1 MLIFLAGHHP
11 QRAPDAESARRRLEA
26 IVAATP
32 FAALIDFGSWSSA
45 AGSIAFAWAVHRPDA
60 IGELEPVACEETRA
74 VLVAGRPIRWRRDGG
89 ADGRDA
95 PRARSHL
102 DGIRDGLDGRFA
114 IVRAEGAALEV
125 RTDVL
130 GAYPVY
136 ATTDAH
142 GTFWASGLVG
152 ALVGMGVTSGMD
164 AGAVASM
171 LAFGWPL
178 NGQPAARSVRRLP
191 RGVTVRIGPDGT
203 RAVVPAP
210 ERIDPVALLRRPVDH
225 EAAARDLVEGVRAL
239 ADWPGRP
246 TVLPVTGGRD
256 SRVVLAA
263 ALAAGIPFEALTAG
277 GPGQPDVVIAR
288 ELCAVA
294 GVPHRRYVPPDR
306 RWLRTDVALATGLV
320 RLRGATT
327 SLRDGSGFPVAPDD
341 GALPVWLSGQGGEIA
356 RGYYGRGRGPEAAVL
371 AVLAARLSGW
381 RPWLR
386 PPLTAAAA
394 RRIGAILRRWSR
406 EWRRRGAT
414 PADLP
419 YLAYLDLRMGFWA
432 AAGHGAVEW
441 TRDTASPLWSWKL
454 MPALLGGSDAEREAE
469 TFHRR
474 MVALLAPELAPVPF
488 DDGRT
493 WPDVVAP
500 GRPRPSAPP
509 APPAAE
515 ATVPDRPMTSLTEV
529 QALVRDA
536 LGEPRTAEL
545 RALLGDRATRRL
557 LETHE
562 ERLDE
567 RREAWLWNLLTAA
580 GVGATDPPGASPAGA
595 DGTFGPEGP
604 DS

>member
-11 QRAPDAESARRRLEA
+11 QRAPDAGSARRRLEA

-32 FAALIDFGSWSSA
+32 FAAAIDFGSWSSA
-45 AGSIAFAWAVHRPDA
+45 GGSVAFAWAVHRSDVM
-60 IGELEPVACEETRA
+60 GDVEPVACEENRA
-74 VLVAGRPIRWRRDGG
+74 VLVAGRPIRWRPDGG

-95 PRARSHL
+95 PRARTHL
-102 DGIRDGLDGRFA
+102 GGIPGGLDGRFA
-114 IVRAEGAALEV
+114 IVRADGETLEI

-136 ATTDAH
+136 ATTDPH

-152 ALVGMGVTSGMD
+152 AL
-164 AGAVASM
+164 AGIGPDRGIDEGALASM

-178 NGQPAARSVRRLP
+178 RGQPAARAVRRLP
-191 RGVTVRIGPDGT
+191 RGVTLRIGADGA
-203 RAVVPAP
+203 RVVEPAP
-210 ERIDPVALLRRPVDH
+210 ERVEPIALLRRPVDH

-246 TVLPVTGGRD
+246 VVVPVTGGRD

-294 GVPHRRYVPPDR
+294 GVAHRRYVPPDR
-306 RWLRTDVALATGLV
+306 RWLRTDVAVATGLV

-327 SLRDGSGFPVAPDD
+327 SLRDGSGFPVAPED
-341 GALPVWLSGQGGEIA
+341 GPLPVWLSGQGGEIA

-386 PPLTAAAA
+386 PPLTLAAE
-394 RRIGAILRRWSR
+394 RRIGGILRHWSR

-454 MPALLGGSDAEREAE
+454 MPALLGGSDAERADE

-474 MVALLAPELAPVPF
+474 MVALLAPQLVPVPF
-488 DDGRT
+488 DDGHR
-493 WPDVVAP
+493 WPDVAEP
-500 GRPRPSAPP
+500 DRPRPAAPL
-509 APPAAE
+509 PPAAE
-515 ATVPDRPMTSLTEV
+515 EPTVPDRPMTSLAEV

-545 RALLGDRATRRL
+545 RAVLDDRRTRRL
-557 LETHE
+557 LETPE
-562 ERLDE
+562 EHLDE
-567 RREAWLWNLLTAA
+567 RREAWLWNLLTAV

-595 DGTFGPEGP
+595 RRASAPDGLA
-604 DS
+604 